1 MSRAPISR
9 ELLESTHDFPGPYT
23 LKAIGPHDQAFID
36 AVALAA
42 RAVGASGHDPAV
54 SARASSRGSH
64 LCVTVTVVV
73 ERADAVLEMYASVSS
88 VPGLRMML

>member
-23 LKAIGPHDQAFID
+23 LKAICLLYTSPSP
-36 AVALAA
+36 VALAA